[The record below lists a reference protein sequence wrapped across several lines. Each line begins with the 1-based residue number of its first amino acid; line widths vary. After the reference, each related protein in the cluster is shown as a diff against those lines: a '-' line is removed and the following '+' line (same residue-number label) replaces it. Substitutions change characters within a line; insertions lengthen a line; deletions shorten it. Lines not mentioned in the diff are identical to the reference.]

1 VSYPAEPFLNIYTEI
16 ILPEASCAFFLCVGN
31 VTLIVVF
38 SFYPN
43 SVVDYLANEVAKT
56 LSPVAQKYK
65 RAALA
70 TKILYQRI

>member
-1 VSYPAEPFLNIYTEI
+1 VL
-16 ILPEASCAFFLCVGN
+16 FFLFVGN